1 MNVIEPYCCPWKL
14 GQTEMIDMKYYFGIM
29 NFILKKVC
37 IVLSVLF
44 VGCSS
49 NPRSEEKQYLIEDLP
64 LDSVAMELWF
74 PELMAVSAR
83 KYVSMDG
90 KLCLVSP
97 NEDALVYLIDETDAK
112 EIGYLG
118 GTLEGPEDMSPFPQY
133 MGMDTEKRNLYL
145 FDFNKRRM
153 NMYHLSTD
161 EEKPRLKL
169 IGKKDLHNPFVENI
183 RSSFL
188 SICRLDNGYYV
199 GLSYLSH
206 KNLFVLLDENLQI
219 IKEFGEYP
227 LDGLTTDGS
236 IINMAGMTFEGTLL
250 SVKNSIYYASKKF
263 GYMAR
268 YDISEIGEPQY
279 IWDYYYNKASYKIE
293 NNQIKFRGQS
303 NQHGFANMVVGEK
316 YIFATYS
323 GVLTGKMFEERNVYA
338 IDPETLVVLTYDG
351 RPVGRF
357 KLNCHSTL
365 LGLSGDGK
373 YLYVHN
379 SDPEVQI
386 MRIRISDILD
396 KI

>member
-1 MNVIEPYCCPWKL
+1 
-14 GQTEMIDMKYYFGIM
+14 MIVVFCYDTPPLSFYFEFMTI
-29 NFILKKVC
+29 ILKKVC
-37 IVLSVLF
+37 IILSILF

-49 NPRSEEKQYLIEDLP
+49 NPQVKDKQHLIEDLP
-64 LDSVAMELWF
+64 LDSVKMELWF

-83 KYVSMDG
+83 KYISMDG

-97 NEDALVYLIDETDAK
+97 NEDALVYLIDETSAK

-133 MGMDTEKRNLYL
+133 MGTDLMKRDLYL

-153 NMYHLSTD
+153 NVYHLSTD
-161 EEKPRLKL
+161 DETPKLKL
-169 IGKKDLHNPFVENI
+169 LEKKDLLNPFVDNI

-188 SICRLDNGYYV
+188 SICRLDNGCYV

-206 KNLFVLLDENLQI
+206 KYLFVLLDENLQT

-236 IINMAGMTFEGTLL
+236 MTNMAGMTFEGTLL

-268 YDISEIGEPQY
+268 YDISDDGEPQY

-293 NNQIKFRGQS
+293 NNQIKFKGKS
-303 NQHGFANMVVGEK
+303 NQHGFSHMIVGEK

-323 GVLTGKMFEERNVYA
+323 GELTGKMFEERNVYA
-338 IDPETLVVLTYDG
+338 IDPETLVVFTHEG
-351 RPVGRF
+351 IPIGRF
-357 KLNCHSTL
+357 KLNSHSTL
-365 LGLSGDGK
+365 LGLSGDEK

-386 MRIRISDILD
+386 MRIRMSDILE
-396 KI
+396 KL